1 VRKLRRFAV
10 LGLATAVAAFVLVAC
25 GGGSS
30 SSGGG
35 GQEGGTATVLMGT
48 APDYLD
54 PQEEY
59 TTQGAEPL
67 WISYTPLVTYKH
79 ENAPS
84 GNDVIPGLATALP
97 QISQDGKTYTL
108 TLRKNLVFSDG
119 SPIKASDFACTAERM
134 IKVNW
139 GGKSFF
145 TDNVEGATD
154 FDEGKSDHISGITT
168 DDNTGQITIKL
179 VKPYGAF
186 TNVLAFPEMGLV
198 PCGTPDHTLTTDLPP
213 SSGPYMVQD
222 IVPNKSFSVVKNPKW
237 ASNNVPGI
245 PVGHLDRI
253 NVTIQSNTQTAA
265 QQVLNNQA
273 DNFDA
278 GDTVPPALLPQ
289 IRSQASDRFEPVT
302 IPSTFYFFMN
312 VRIPPFNNELARQ
325 AVNTA
330 IDRPALQRLASGFLT
345 PGCFF
350 LPEGIPGHPDGE
362 CPYGPADGHGDIEKA
377 KQMVQQSGTAGQDIT
392 VWGEQRAPRTQYVE
406 YYADLLNKI
415 GYHATPKLISDTTYF
430 PTIGNAKTA
439 PQTGFADWIQD
450 FPNPVDFYLLLATSS
465 IQPVNNENFGNVS
478 DPKIDSTI
486 KKLEPTPTQDL
497 DSVASQWQDLDTYVA
512 QKAYVSVYGSE
523 AVPKFFGDRIDFG
536 SAVVHPTYLND
547 WSTWQLK

>member
-1 VRKLRRFAV
+1 VRKLTQVLV
-10 LGLATAVAAFVLVAC
+10 LGVTACIAALGLVAC
-25 GGGSS
+25 GGGGGG
-30 SSGGG
+30 GGG
-35 GQEGGTATVLMGT
+35 GQEGGTATVVIGT

-59 TTQGAEPL
+59 TTQGAEAD

-79 ENAPS
+79 ENAPA

-97 QISQDGKTYTL
+97 TISADGKTYTM
-108 TLRKNLVFSDG
+108 TLRKGLVFSDG
-119 SPIKASDFACTAERM
+119 TPIKASDVACTFERM

-145 TDNVEGATD
+145 TDNVVGATD
-154 FDEGKSDHISGITT
+154 FDEGKSDHITGVTT
-168 DDNTGQITIKL
+168 DDNTGQVTVKL

-186 TNVLAFPEMGLV
+186 TNVLGFPEMGVV
-198 PCGTPDHTLTTDLPP
+198 PCGTPEHTLTTDLPP
-213 SSGPYMVQD
+213 SSGPYMVTD
-222 IVPNKSFSVVKNPKW
+222 IVPNKSYSVVKNPKW
-237 ASNNVPGI
+237 AGLNVPGI

-253 NVTIQSNTQTAA
+253 NVTIESNTQSAA
-265 QQVLNNQA
+265 QAVLNNQA

-278 GDTVPPALLPQ
+278 GDTLPPSLVPQ
-289 IRSQASDRFEPVT
+289 VRSQASDRFAAVT

-325 AVNTA
+325 AVNVA

-350 LPEGIPGHPDGE
+350 LPEGIPGHPTSP
-362 CPYGPADGHGDIEKA
+362 CPYGAADGHGDIAKA
-377 KQMVQQSGTAGQDIT
+377 QQLVQQSGTAGQSIT

-415 GYHATPKLISDTTYF
+415 GYKATPKLISDTTYF
-430 PTIGNAKTA
+430 PTIGNAKTM

-450 FPNPVDFYLLLATSS
+450 FPNPVDFYLLLTTSS

-478 DPKIDSTI
+478 DPTIDSTV
-486 KKLEPTPTQDL
+486 KKLEPTPTEKL
-497 DSVASQWQDLDTYVA
+497 DSVASQWQALDEYVA
-512 QKAYVSVYGSE
+512 KKSYVSVYGSE
-523 AVPKFFGDRIDFG
+523 AVPKFFSNRIDFG

>member
-1 VRKLRRFAV
+1 MRKLVQVLVLGVAAAV
-10 LGLATAVAAFVLVAC
+10 AALGLAAC
-25 GGGSS
+25 GGGDN
-30 SSGGG
+30 GGG
-35 GQEGGTATVLMGT
+35 GSEGGTAKVLIGT

-59 TTQGAEPL
+59 TTQGAEAD

-79 ENAPS
+79 EDAPA

-97 QISQDGKTYTL
+97 QISDDGLTYTL
-108 TLRKNLVFSDG
+108 TLRKGLVFSDG
-119 SPIKASDFACTAERM
+119 TPIKASDAACTFERM

-154 FDEGKSDHISGITT
+154 FDEGKSDHISGVTT

-198 PCGTPDHTLTTDLPP
+198 PCGTPDNTLTTDLPP
-213 SSGPYMVQD
+213 SSGPYMVTD
-222 IVPNKSFSVVKNPKW
+222 IVPNKSYSAVKNPKW

-253 NVTIQSNTQTAA
+253 DVTIESNTKTEA

-278 GDTVPPALLPQ
+278 GDTIPPSLVQ
-289 IRSQASDRFEPVT
+289 QVRSQASDRFAAVT

-312 VRIPPFNNELARQ
+312 VQIPPFNNELARQ
-325 AVNTA
+325 AVNVA

-350 LPEGIPGHPDGE
+350 LPEGIAGHPDGE
-362 CPYGPADGHGDIEKA
+362 CPYGPADGNGDLEKA
-377 KQMVQQSGTAGQDIT
+377 KAMVQQSGTAGQSVT

-406 YYADLLNKI
+406 YYADLLNKL
-415 GYHATPKLISDTTYF
+415 GYKATPKLISDTTYF

-450 FPNPVDFYLLLATSS
+450 FPNPVDFYLLLTTSS

-478 DPKIDSTI
+478 DPMIDSTV
-486 KKLEPTPTQDL
+486 KKLEPTPTTEL
-497 DSVASQWQDLDTYVA
+497 DSVAGQWQALDEYVA
-512 QKAYVSVYGSE
+512 KKAYVTVYGSE
-523 AVPKFFGDRIDFG
+523 AVPKFFSDRIDFD

>member
-1 VRKLRRFAV
+1 VRKLTQVLLMGAIAV
-10 LGLATAVAAFVLVAC
+10 MAALILAAC
-25 GGGSS
+25 GGG
-30 SSGGG
+30 GGG
-35 GQEGGTATVLMGT
+35 GGGTNGGTATVLMGT

-59 TTQGAEPL
+59 TTQGAEND

-79 ENAPS
+79 ENAPG

-97 QISQDGKTYTL
+97 QISSDGLTYTM

-119 SPIKASDFACTAERM
+119 TPIKASDFACTAERM

-145 TDNVEGATD
+145 TDNVAGATA
-154 FDEGKSDHISGITT
+154 FDKGQSDHISGITT
-168 DDNTGQITIKL
+168 DDNTGKITIKL

-186 TNVLAFPEMGLV
+186 TNVLAFPELGLV

-213 SSGPYMVQD
+213 SSGPYM
-222 IVPNKSFSVVKNPKW
+222 ITNITPNKTWDVVKNPKW
-237 ASNNVPGI
+237 ASNNVPDI
-245 PVGHLDRI
+245 PVGHLDKI
-253 NVTIQSNTQTAA
+253 SVTVESNTQTEA

-273 DNFDA
+273 DSFDA
-278 GDTVPPALLPQ
+278 GDTVPPSLLPQ
-289 IRSQASDRFEPVT
+289 IRSQASDRFQAVT

-312 VRIPPFNNELARQ
+312 VQKPPFNNELARQ
-325 AVNTA
+325 AVNVA

-345 PGCFF
+345 PGCYF
-350 LPEGIPGHPDGE
+350 LPEGIAGHSDSP
-362 CPYGPADGHGDIEKA
+362 CPYGAADAHGDLNKA
-377 KQMVQQSGTAGQDIT
+377 KQMVQQSGTAGTDIT

-406 YYADLLNKI
+406 YYADLLNKL

-450 FPNPVDFYLLLATSS
+450 FPNPVDFYLLLTTSS

-478 DPKIDSTI
+478 DPTIDNTV
-486 KKLEPTPTQDL
+486 KKLEPTPTPQL
-497 DSVASQWQDLDTYVA
+497 DSVADQWKTLDEYTA
-512 QKAYVSVYGSE
+512 KKAYVTVYGSE
-523 AVPKFFGDRIDFG
+523 AVPKFFSNRIDFG